1 MSYYNTTTND
11 QDMQSFNGNNSI
23 LLDRLWITIWNEI
36 NDMEQP
42 RTMHYFI
49 YIRILGCL
57 VFGYMHDIFSLNV
70 YLFPYITL
78 FTIL

>member
-23 LLDRLWITIWNEI
+23 LLDRLWISIWNEI

-42 RTMHYFI
+42 RTMHYF
-49 YIRILGCL
+49 Y
-57 VFGYMHDIFSLNV
+57 
-70 YLFPYITL
+70 
-78 FTIL
+78 